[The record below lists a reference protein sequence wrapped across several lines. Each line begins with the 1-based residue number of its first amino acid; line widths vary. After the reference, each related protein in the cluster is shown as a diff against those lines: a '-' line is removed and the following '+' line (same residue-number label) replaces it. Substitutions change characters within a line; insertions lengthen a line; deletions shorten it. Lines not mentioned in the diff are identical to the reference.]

1 MRSDDDPTAMQ
12 PLAPAAGSFPEQPD
26 QAEQAEQADPFVE
39 AAGVYMAAQ
48 MQRVRTLLRRHQLL
62 FPDRYGGEAGDPDPT
77 ELADAEAATAQATA
91 AAQEVLETA
100 WSAGH
105 SLPLRRLREALG
117 LSAAEEELLC
127 ALHAAESEPELYR
140 SFQRGFD
147 HGARQGDVAFF
158 VELLGGRG
166 PARTRYQR
174 ALSSTSTLARH
185 GLISLSSDHGWQPR
199 TPPLYLRVRLGGRVS
214 GFLRGE
220 IRPAARG
227 LPHAVSFYRSDK
239 PLKELRLPPGTIER
253 LHEALLTTER
263 QGDDGA
269 GRELGRGFDP
279 LALYGPR
286 RSGRKALLSAMLPEV
301 PLVVINTPQVPKAEE
316 AFEQLLR
323 EALCE
328 AALQGGVLYFDSGE
342 ALLTLEPPLQARLL
356 ELLAGVQVRVVLAL
370 DGTIDGL
377 WELFPRAVRVD
388 LAMPDP
394 VTQSA
399 LWVSMLPPDVQL
411 EPSFDLQALTMNYS
425 LPAGA
430 SLRCADELVRAA
442 RVMNPQ
448 KPVIAMTA
456 ARESVRKQLGNRFGD
471 LAQLVT
477 TTLSWNDLVL
487 PSDVL
492 DRVLEVVAYAKYRE
506 QLLGAWGFERKLP
519 YGRSISVLFAGPPGT
534 GKTMVS
540 ALVAKEIGLELFR
553 VNVSRVVDKYIGET
567 EKNLARIF
575 DEARRGQVALLFD
588 EADSLFGKRTEV
600 KSSTDRYSNLAIN
613 YLLQAV
619 ESHDGMIILTTN
631 HEKAMDEAFRRRL
644 RFRITVPLPGEAER
658 AMLWRSMLPKEA
670 HREEEIDWGALAR
683 EFDIAG
689 GSIKNA
695 VVRAALRAIATS
707 APISTDLLRHGA
719 RLECEEMGILVVGN
733 RTEAGSLL
741 E

>member
-1 MRSDDDPTAMQ
+1 MRTDDELAAKGSTHGAAAD
-12 PLAPAAGSFPEQPD
+12 PLAEGAAAF
-26 QAEQAEQADPFVE
+26 
-39 AAGVYMAAQ
+39 MAAQ
-48 MQRVRTLLRRHQLL
+48 MQRVRLLQRRHLLL
-62 FPDRYGGEAGDPDPT
+62 FPDRYGYEPGEPDAAD
-77 ELADAEAATAQATA
+77 LAAVEAQLAQATA
-91 AAQEVLETA
+91 TANEVLDTA
-100 WSAGH
+100 WANGH
-105 SLPLRRLREALG
+105 SLPLRRLRESLG
-117 LSAAEEELLC
+117 LAPHEEELLC
-127 ALHAAESEPELYR
+127 ALYAAEAEPEIHR
-140 SFQRGFD
+140 AFARGFD
-147 HGARQGDVAFF
+147 GGARQADVAFF

-166 PARTRYQR
+166 PRRALYQR
-174 ALSSTSTLARH
+174 SLSVTATLARH
-185 GLISLSSDHGWQPR
+185 GLITLASDHGWQPR
-199 TPPLYLRVRLGGRVS
+199 TPPLYQRVRLGGRVTA
-214 GFLRGE
+214 FLRGE
-220 IRPAARG
+220 VQPAARG
-227 LPHAVSFYRSDK
+227 LPHAVSFYKSDK
-239 PLKELRLPPGTIER
+239 PLAELRLPPGTIER

-263 QGDDGA
+263 PAAPEERHGA
-269 GRELGRGFDP
+269 SPGFDP

-301 PLVVINTPQVPKAEE
+301 PLVVINTPQAPKAEE

-328 AALQGGVLYFDSGE
+328 AALQGGVLYFDGGE
-342 ALLTLEPPLQARLL
+342 ALLTLEPPLVARLL
-356 ELLAGVQVRVVLAL
+356 ELLAGAQVRVVLAL
-370 DGTIDGL
+370 DGTIDNL

-411 EPSFDLQALTMNYS
+411 EPSFDLTALTMNYS

-430 SLRCADELVRAA
+430 IHRCADELVRAA
-442 RVMNPQ
+442 RVLNPRQ
-448 KPVIAMTA
+448 PVIAMTA

-670 HREEEIDWGALAR
+670 HREEDIDWGALAR

-695 VVRAALRAIATS
+695 VVRAALRAIATA

>member
-1 MRSDDDPTAMQ
+1 MEGS
-12 PLAPAAGSFPEQPD
+12 AA
-26 QAEQAEQADPFVE
+26 
-39 AAGVYMAAQ
+39 YLTAQ
-48 MQRVRTLLRRHQLL
+48 MQRVRALLRRHFML
-62 FPDRYGGEAGDPDPT
+62 FPERYGYEASEPDAT
-77 ELADAEAATAQATA
+77 ELASIEATLKQGAGT
-91 AAQEVLETA
+91 AQEVLDTA
-100 WSAGH
+100 WHKGQA
-105 SLPLRRLREALG
+105 LPMLRLRQALG
-117 LSAAEEELLC
+117 LSPIEEELLC
-127 ALHAAESEPELYR
+127 ALYAAEAEPELLR
-140 SFQRGFD
+140 GFQRCFD
-147 HGARQGDVAFF
+147 SGMRQGDVSFF
-158 VELLGGRG
+158 VELLAGRG
-166 PARTRYQR
+166 PRRPDFIR
-174 ALSSTSTLARH
+174 ALSTTSTLARH
-185 GLISLSSDHGWQPR
+185 GLITLASDHGWQPR
-199 TPPLYLRVRLGGRVS
+199 TPPLYLRVRLGGRVTA
-214 GFLRGE
+214 FLRGE
-220 IRPAARG
+220 LSPARRG
-227 LPHAVSFYRSDK
+227 LPHAVSFYRGDK
-239 PLKELRLPPGTIER
+239 DLKDLRLPPGTIDR
-253 LHEALLTTER
+253 LHEALLTTEG
-263 QGDDGA
+263 QHEAAPDGA
-269 GRELGRGFDP
+269 EPSAASGASAGHSYDP
-279 LALYGPR
+279 LAIYGPR
-286 RSGRKALLSAMLPEV
+286 RSGRKALLAAMLPEV
-301 PLVVINTPQVPKAEE
+301 PLIVINTPQVPKAEE

-328 AALQGGVLYFDSGE
+328 AALQGGVLYFDTGE
-342 ALLTLEPPLQARLL
+342 ALLALEPPLQARLL
-356 ELLAGVQVRVVLAL
+356 ELIAGVSVRVVLAL

-388 LAMPDP
+388 LGMPDP

-430 SLRCADELVRAA
+430 INRCADELVRAA
-442 RVMNPQ
+442 RVVNPRQ
-448 KPVIAMTA
+448 PVITMTS

-471 LAQLVT
+471 LAQLVS

-588 EADSLFGKRTEV
+588 EADSLFGKRTEI

-644 RFRITVPLPGEAER
+644 RFRITVPLPSENER
-658 AMLWRSMLPKEA
+658 AALWRSMLPKEA
-670 HREEEIDWGALAR
+670 HREEEIDFMALAR
-683 EFDIAG
+683 EYDIAG

-695 VVRAALRAIATS
+695 VVRAALRAIATG
-707 APISTDLLRHGA
+707 APVSTDLLRHGA
-719 RLECEEMGILVVGN
+719 RLECEEMGILVVGQ
-733 RTEAGSLL
+733 RVEAGSLL